1 MSRESF
7 IKKLYVVLW
16 KVWNI
21 NKVSNFYGEFVR
33 ESLVSDAEEILKKE
47 EKYRWKKEKKE
58 SRVLVA
64 RKIPQGMPDIFL
76 LYT

>member
-7 IKKLYVVLW
+7 IKKVYVVLW

-33 ESLVSDAEEILKKE
+33 ESLVSDAEEILNKVE
-47 EKYRWKKEKKE
+47 
-58 SRVLVA
+58 L
-64 RKIPQGMPDIFL
+64 Q
-76 LYT
+76 